1 MELLSPVHP
10 AQGRS
15 PNLSCVPLQES
26 LEDGA
31 GSCLQPRPRCPGRSL
46 RPTVHDE
53 FLIVSSNNETSC
65 SELGGST
72 KPDAGEQGPLP
83 AEQEQGDAEHSL
95 PRAGGLG
102 RFRHPLPTT
111 PST

>member
-1 MELLSPVHP
+1 MNHGSI
-10 AQGRS
+10 
-15 PNLSCVPLQES
+15 PLQES

-31 GSCLQPRPRCPGRSL
+31 GSCLQPRPCCPSRSP

-65 SELGGST
+65 SEPGGST
-72 KPDAGEQGPLP
+72 KHHAGEQGPFLLRRNEALP
-83 AEQEQGDAEHSL
+83 SAPATSQETGKAAPPS
-95 PRAGGLG
+95 
-102 RFRHPLPTT
+102 PTT